1 MVLEV
6 LGDYKNHGLNKKECM
21 VRDEDG
27 KLFTATLKPYHN
39 NIKDGDIVLLK
50 NWGSPFWVTYVN
62 YEDQEVY
69 GLYTD
74 GSADGSNGAFIS
86 DVGEEFFQEVITGEV
101 IGHVDSLSELKALSK
116 FTSRT
121 EWIYALIRDNVTNY
135 KEHSDEY

>member
-6 LGDYKNHGLNKKECM
+6 LDDYKKHGFDEKRCV

-27 KLFTATLKPYHN
+27 EIFTAVLKPCRN
-39 NIKDGDIVLLK
+39 KIEAGDIILLK
-50 NWGSPFWVTYVN
+50 DWGSPFWVTYIN
-62 YEDQEVY
+62 YADQEVY

-74 GSADGSNGAFIS
+74 GSADGTNGLWIS
-86 DVGEEFFQEVITGEV
+86 DAVEDFFEEVTTSEV

>member
-6 LGDYKNHGLNKKECM
+6 LDDYKKHGFDEKRCV

-27 KLFTATLKPYHN
+27 EIFTAVLKPCRN
-39 NIKDGDIVLLK
+39 KIEAGDIILL
-50 NWGSPFWVTYVN
+50 NDWGSPFWVTYIN
-62 YEDQEVY
+62 YADQEVY

-74 GSADGSNGAFIS
+74 GSADGTNGLWIS
-86 DVGEEFFQEVITGEV
+86 DAVEDFFEEVTTSEV